1 MDVFAWAV
9 SGEARFLKNL
19 RFMAPFLRIFQRTLF
34 KFGIAELRGPHL
46 KLEQCPSNIQMFGS
60 SSN

>member
-1 MDVFAWAV
+1 MSDVFAWAV

-34 KFGIAELRGPHL
+34 KFGIAELGGGFKYVFIFTSIWGRFP
-46 KLEQCPSNIQMFGS
+46 F
-60 SSN
+60 